1 MEVANGELTI
11 YSMGLLINS
20 FRLWPKN
27 VPNKQIMEI
36 YKLRLSYAVY
46 TKKRNGI
53 LWNCYW
59 RRLILMVTAYSI
71 IRKNQKIVKKNSDR
85 RRQVHL
91 PRRLRVEK
99 ERSKHNS
106 NLTIRIMIKKLSSFS
121 LKCLMNAFRTN
132 MNHLSDFTW
141 RTKLSTALCLTKH
154 SGI

>member
-1 MEVANGELTI
+1 
-11 YSMGLLINS
+11 
-20 FRLWPKN
+20 
-27 VPNKQIMEI
+27 MEI

-71 IRKNQKIVKKNSDR
+71 IRKNRKIVKKNSDG

-106 NLTIRIMIKKLSSFS
+106 NLTIRIMIKNS
-121 LKCLMNAFRTN
+121 LLFLWNASWMLLEQTWIIWVISHDELNFRLPCVWQNTLAFKN
-132 MNHLSDFTW
+132 FCSNYLILLYGFRMHFLRAQSIAF
-141 RTKLSTALCLTKH
+141 
-154 SGI
+154 

>member
-1 MEVANGELTI
+1 
-11 YSMGLLINS
+11 
-20 FRLWPKN
+20 
-27 VPNKQIMEI
+27 MEI

-106 NLTIRIMIKKLSSFS
+106 NLTIRIMIKNS
-121 LKCLMNAFRTN
+121 LLFLWNASWMLLEQTWIIWVISHDELNFRLPCVWQNTLAFKN
-132 MNHLSDFTW
+132 FCSNYLILLYGFRMHFLRAQSIAF
-141 RTKLSTALCLTKH
+141 
-154 SGI
+154 

>member
-1 MEVANGELTI
+1 
-11 YSMGLLINS
+11 
-20 FRLWPKN
+20 
-27 VPNKQIMEI
+27 MEI

-71 IRKNQKIVKKNSDR
+71 IRKNRKIVKKNSDG

-106 NLTIRIMIKKLSSFS
+106 NLTIRIMIKKNS
-121 LKCLMNAFRTN
+121 LLFLWNASWMLLEQTWIIWVISHDGLNFRLPCVWQNTLAFKN
-132 MNHLSDFTW
+132 FCSNYLILLYGFRMHFLRAQSLAF
-141 RTKLSTALCLTKH
+141 
-154 SGI
+154 

>member
-1 MEVANGELTI
+1 
-11 YSMGLLINS
+11 
-20 FRLWPKN
+20 
-27 VPNKQIMEI
+27 MEI

-71 IRKNQKIVKKNSDR
+71 IRRNQKIVKKNSDR

-106 NLTIRIMIKKLSSFS
+106 NLTIRIMIKNS
-121 LKCLMNAFRTN
+121 LLFLWNASWMLLEQTWIIWVISHDELNFRLPCVWQNTLAFKN
-132 MNHLSDFTW
+132 FCSNYLILLYGFRMHFLRAQSIAF
-141 RTKLSTALCLTKH
+141 
-154 SGI
+154 